1 MNKQALN
8 KLKRD
13 WLMKERFQE
22 LYGINRLR
30 LDDVYE
36 TLSKEFCIDKDQI
49 QRRLND
55 LNEKIELAQKHQI
68 KLDFLEH
75 AKVSDNK

>member
-36 TLSKEFCIDKDQI
+36 KLSTEFCIDKDQI

-55 LNEKIELAQKHQI
+55 LNDKIELAQKHQI
-68 KLDFLEH
+68 KLDFLKH
-75 AKVSDNK
+75 AQVSDNK

>member
-13 WLMKERFQE
+13 WKMQERFQE
-22 LYGINRLR
+22 LYGVKRMR

-36 TLSKEFCIDKDQI
+36 TLETEFCIDKDQI

-55 LNEKIELAQKHQI
+55 LNEKILLAQEKQI
-68 KLDFLEH
+68 KLDFICEN
-75 AKVSDNK
+75 SR